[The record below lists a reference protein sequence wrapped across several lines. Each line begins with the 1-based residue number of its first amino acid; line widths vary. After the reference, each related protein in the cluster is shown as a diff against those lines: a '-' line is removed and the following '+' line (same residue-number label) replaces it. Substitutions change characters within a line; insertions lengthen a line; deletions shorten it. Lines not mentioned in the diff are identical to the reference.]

1 MFVFHVHCVYP
12 LRLVIAMFHLSYQH
26 HLSFILYFYQIA
38 VNVLLPLLSYQLW
51 LSDAW
56 AKSCQ
61 CKYFYLM
68 CNWMCNVNFYSC
80 MLGEPETLLLLNLPT
95 TTAACSCVC
104 MSLCVTCALP
114 VRWPSVWPSQYMWQL
129 FVVVCMPFDI
139 TRQDWKNAA
148 WSFLASSYSKQT
160 SLCFII

>member
-1 MFVFHVHCVYP
+1 MALSKQSHTKQSMVCICFTNNLFIIAKCTYATPDPVQPECSSSVYT
-12 LRLVIAMFHLSYQH
+12 V
-26 HLSFILYFYQIA
+26 FILFILLMPCSISPTNTIFQSYLYFCQVT
-38 VNVLLPLLSYQLW
+38 VNVLPCKVLLPLLSYQLW

-61 CKYFYLM
+61 CKQFYLM

-104 MSLCVTCALP
+104 MSLEVTYYL
-114 VRWPSVWPSQYMWQL
+114 
-129 FVVVCMPFDI
+129 
-139 TRQDWKNAA
+139 
-148 WSFLASSYSKQT
+148 
-160 SLCFII
+160 